1 MRRLQG
7 RSSNGFDYAHPE
19 EIWEEMRSL
28 TPDFAGI
35 TWERLEREGGVHWP
49 CPSLDH
55 PGTPYLFEHDFPRGK
70 GKFWALEYGTES
82 ELPDADYPLNLT
94 TGRVLF
100 HWHGGTMTRRS
111 RLEDAYPEPLIEMHP
126 EDAQRL
132 TLVSGDWAE
141 VTSRRGSVI
150 CRVLVTGRSP
160 VGTVFLP
167 FHFVEAAANL
177 LTLDKIDP
185 RAKIPD
191 FKMAAV
197 RIRACA
203 APEGSRR
210 HRCTAGGARRHPR
223 ADQVCALGARPAS
236 FRNLPP
242 GAFTRYAVDRRRP
255 VMSRLIRT
263 HLPEDRIREYCARQ
277 PIRRL
282 SVFGSAARN
291 ELTLESDIDLLVE
304 YMPDAAISLFD
315 MGGHL
320 TDLSEIVGRR
330 VDLCTPNGLSPYIRD
345 EIIESAKLI
354 YAKES

>member
-1 MRRLQG
+1 M
-7 RSSNGFDYAHPE
+7 
-19 EIWEEMRSL
+19 
-28 TPDFAGI
+28 T
-35 TWERLEREGGVHWP
+35 
-49 CPSLDH
+49 
-55 PGTPYLFEHDFPRGK
+55 
-70 GKFWALEYGTES
+70 
-82 ELPDADYPLNLT
+82 DAEYPLNLT

-177 LTLDKIDP
+177 LTLDRIDP

-203 APEGSRR
+203 APEGR
-210 HRCTAGGARRHPR
+210 AGTDEPLEERGAIREP
-223 ADQVCALGARPAS
+223 
-236 FRNLPP
+236 
-242 GAFTRYAVDRRRP
+242 TRYV
-255 VMSRLIRT
+255 
-263 HLPEDRIREYCARQ
+263 H
-277 PIRRL
+277 
-282 SVFGSAARN
+282 
-291 ELTLESDIDLLVE
+291 
-304 YMPDAAISLFD
+304 
-315 MGGHL
+315 
-320 TDLSEIVGRR
+320 
-330 VDLCTPNGLSPYIRD
+330 
-345 EIIESAKLI
+345 
-354 YAKES
+354 